1 MALSYRPKFN
11 TWNSQEQAQRT
22 LESQFGFGQAV
33 AENAVAG
40 FLSSYGIGTVARE
53 LMTPQPNTPL
63 DPLRPQFSELPR
75 EIGNIGA
82 MIRGDKPEPT
92 MTKEEFDAS
101 PDFRKAIPYEEGMT
115 KSRLAALSAEYDV
128 AEARAMMSQKEWGGA
143 FLGQFLGQMLDPINY
158 VPFTGQATTAAAVAR
173 AGGILGR
180 IGVSAVDAAISTAVF
195 GVATAQWRKTFGDN
209 ISFEAMA
216 QEIAMSMVIGG
227 AFGGG
232 LGLLSIPGDRRA
244 REQRILNS
252 SRAVAQAES
261 LRDVYGRMAILKDGT
276 GQAAA
281 GRLDDGM
288 MPGARAEFERQVAK
302 FQENIRIQEERDIGR
317 AVEAR
322 TITQRAE
329 IDDARAELASLPAES
344 PRAVELSQRVVELE
358 TYVQQIDTAYRAQRE
373 LVARGVANEPG
384 GAAAARALPP
394 VADGMTRIYSTTDP
408 AADMVAGGTE
418 APASSRRSRLAAQRK
433 AFSTEAPDGDGWYA
447 DVPTEGTEVSGQ
459 PMAWQQIPKPEAPPV
474 SPFRRLLINRFMEAG
489 RPGEE
494 GLALAKT
501 FESAYA
507 NLSSRAGWT
516 PEKMLQEY
524 PLPEVVY
531 SAPDAS
537 AGTFNQSA
545 VERLENR
552 APVRSPRGATYMGV
566 GPQYTVPNPN
576 ADAPALQR
584 NAPLIQASTNAGN
597 ADVQSEALDALLKKH
612 PSPLSSE
619 EAWVALANDAFSL
632 DRVPMPPFRTIEIMR
647 DGPEAVAKE
656 ISKLSDGMVRD
667 AEAGLA
673 TAKEFGEVYSS
684 GQATPDITAKAFLW
698 SFLSRG
704 VSPYVQESAFLDA
717 IVSDTLT
724 SIMQRATREG
734 WNDGLQAEYDAW
746 ATSAIPPGS
755 PGRGTQHNLN
765 AFGRNFLRVMTQRHD
780 DAGGRTGLEI
790 IHDMIADGT
799 PSYLIRREFLKRGDG
814 AGIDNK
820 VVSFTLLLL
829 GRSDVLVLDRVQVR
843 NQWNDGRF
851 DGQNIYDSEIDAD
864 GKQVSGS
871 AFAEMTFGHKGLLY
885 YETMERAL
893 EPSIKQAYASLGRE
907 GSLGRYHWDSWLL
920 ASNQEVGHASVEGL
934 LRDAQKNNAPY
945 VGTFVRQG
953 KYTNYDYGFRYGVL
967 PDGKLGTVVQR
978 LSGDGAVV
986 LPYDV
991 VSDSKGPLRKGVSK
1005 LQAKAKSRGAEYGT
1019 TVPWT
1024 AGLTKEERIQYDAT
1038 LESSGTPAPNLWA
1051 DDANAVGRENA
1062 AGKPDQAGA
1071 DAADGETFNQSAV
1084 EAAARRYVGGL
1095 SIEQSKANQGVDFKP
1110 GDADMAA
1117 LQARIQ
1123 ARVGAGGEVRASKV
1137 LSTEG
1142 RYGDPERSV
1151 DLEVLADANYDPT
1164 PLWKHL
1170 VAESALAKQDAV
1182 FLAREIEALDE
1193 VDPTRHTPGVELLFD
1208 APVSG
1213 AELEARLA
1221 ELAKY
1226 DVKFLTVM
1234 VGGEPKTPGAMS
1246 DAIGIRMLHMPEF
1259 ERRYGGDD
1267 DLMAMDDA
1275 ALGDYIEA
1283 RARAMT
1289 EQVHE
1294 VISNIPGM
1302 TGRVGWFDTNTAFG
1316 ADYGRVLGD
1325 GSDVQPAGMAEDGA
1339 SAAGGEVWRGQQV
1352 RERLAA
1358 ADRHVAYLA
1367 QREANAG
1374 GGDAGPAEGTF
1385 NQGGRRAGGYSL
1397 GKLAP
1402 LEGAPNVEG
1411 ASGPDLN
1418 LIPVAE
1424 QYARENG
1431 IDLRRQSEFVEV
1443 DPDRAAR
1450 IAAAYDA
1457 MPHAPDDP
1465 KVKAAYQELIRQT
1478 VDQYRALEAAGFK
1491 FWLFDGATDP
1501 YGGNPWNAMR
1511 DLRKNKTMGVYATAD
1526 GFGSGATELDVSQNP
1541 LLVDTGIRWPAGT
1554 PDGPLQPVLANDL
1567 FRAVHDAFGHGIEG
1581 AGFRARG
1588 EENAWQAHSRLFY
1601 GDALGA
1607 ITSETRGQNSWLN
1620 YGPYGE
1626 KNRTARVEDTVF
1638 ADQKTG
1644 LMPEWTWRE
1653 GRAGD
1658 APDTSN
1664 QSGRASDELIFQQA
1678 GSRVLQRT
1686 PELQDAARAVAAG
1699 EMTPEAYTALVERYK
1714 PVTPYADVPEPA
1726 SVEDMQRAL
1735 TSDKVGRIGA
1745 TDQLEAG
1752 HKVGLRLDIPAY
1764 ANNGVWVVSVHEQQA
1779 GFSAGPSIGYTSV
1792 ARASNVTMGVV
1803 EKAALAIAQGK
1814 PKGTIA
1820 TIKGD
1825 WVPSSPEEA
1834 KAAAAAA
1841 LADPAWRQA
1850 GMDPERA
1857 SFFYDRETMQPIT
1870 AAEEVIQIGPLVLA
1884 KNPTYADTGSFLYQP
1899 AYHGSPKVFDKFKW
1913 SDETRGTGEGAQAF
1927 GDGLYFAGKKEVA
1940 QYYRDQLAKPGMR
1953 FDGKPYNAAR
1963 AMMENKRDTESEA
1976 LATVYS
1982 AGGVDQAIDRLAGF
1996 SARSAE
2002 QQAQINEQIAWLEAN
2017 RDRIEVEASTGR
2029 LYKVDIPDDDELL
2042 AWDAP
2047 LSEQSAVL
2055 SKVVEHLGGRQALIA
2070 KAEEFERMS
2079 TALLADSSRQAEWDA
2094 MSRDPAVR
2102 VGELLQRMQEKPNQF
2117 GYGGA
2122 SKVTGERLYRALG
2135 DPVKASA
2142 LLRDLGVPGH
2152 RFLDQPSRVAG
2163 EGSYNYVIYD
2173 DSRVNIIDY
2182 EQEVRN
2188 DASTW
2193 EADTGRKQDEPRGQ
2207 IQFKD
2212 GKSLMKLF
2220 DGADSST
2227 ALHESGHHFLMMIK
2241 SMAERTDTGPG
2252 IKEDWAQVKSWLA
2265 VNAKDVAR
2273 ESGTN
2278 ITADDVLAVLNRNTS
2293 GDRMKDIAI
2302 NRGIHEQ
2309 WARGFEAYLLEGKS
2323 PSTGMRGVFES
2334 FKKWLGAIY
2343 ASAKSLN
2350 VNLTPEIRQVFDRL
2364 LTDEAATPERAVVTA
2379 PERPAGAPTL
2389 EPPPVEQADAGLVT
2403 AAAAVGKSEN
2413 VAGFEEQI
2421 GAKLDGTYTEEGDI
2435 EMLRS
2440 LGRVLPEEEAMLK
2453 QADDGYADAVAYE
2466 KAIKVALACVIP

>member
-1 MALSYRPKFN
+1 MALSVRPKFN

-40 FLSSYGIGTVARE
+40 YLSTFGAGTLTRE
-53 LMTPQPNTPL
+53 LMTPQPNTPITDEAPFL
-63 DPLRPQFSELPR
+63 SELPR
-75 EIGNIGA
+75 AIGDIGA
-82 MIRGDKPEPT
+82 MLRGDKPEPT
-92 MTKEEFDAS
+92 MTPEEFDAS
-101 PDFRKAIPYEEGMT
+101 PDKRNGFVYEEGIT
-115 KSRLAALSAEYDV
+115 AGRLAAKAAMFDV
-128 AEARAMMSQKEWGGA
+128 DEARAMMSQKEWGGA
-143 FLGQFLGQMLDPINY
+143 FIGQFLGQALDPINY
-158 VPFTGQATTAAAVAR
+158 VPFTGQATQAAAVAR

-216 QEIAMSMVIGG
+216 QEVIMSAVIGG
-227 AFGGG
+227 AFGAGVG
-232 LGLLSIPGDRRA
+232 VLSIPGDRRA

-261 LRDVYGRMAILKDGT
+261 LRDVYGRVAILKDGT
-276 GQAAA
+276 GQVAA

-329 IDDARAELASLPAES
+329 IEEARAELATIPAES

-358 TYVQQIDTAYRAQRE
+358 TYVQQTDVAYRANRE
-373 LVARGVANEPG
+373 LVARGIANEPG

-433 AFSTEAPDGDGWYA
+433 AFSPEAPDGDGWYA

-474 SPFRRLLINRFMEAG
+474 SPFRRLLISRFMEG
-489 RPGEE
+489 RRSGEE
-494 GLALAKT
+494 GLALAKMY
-501 FESAYA
+501 ESAYA

-531 SAPDAS
+531 RAADSAEPDTLNQKANTVEDLKMVAVRGERVMGTKSVVS
-537 AGTFNQSA
+537 AEEKAAIKTSAAQTGVPAKDIEAAVRKSKLAFPQSQGWAELVYKKTVKEVNDDNPDDVSIEHKYVEIPYGFSSLDGKGLAKGTPAYEKRADSIANGL
-545 VERLENR
+545 LED
-552 APVRSPRGATYMGV
+552 VRSIYRRAQTGDK
-566 GPQYTVPNPN
+566 N
-576 ADAPALQR
+576 AKNILA
-584 NAPLIQASTNAGN
+584 QA
-597 ADVQSEALDALLKKH
+597 
-612 PSPLSSE
+612 
-619 EAWVALANDAFSL
+619 AWYKA
-632 DRVPMPPFRTIEIMR
+632 MRTR
-647 DGPEAVAKE
+647 
-656 ISKLSDGMVRD
+656 LR
-667 AEAGLA
+667 
-673 TAKEFGEVYSS
+673 KEFG
-684 GQATPDITAKAFLW
+684 GLGDLFADLLGATSPNTPVRDNWSNAVTALRRAA
-698 SFLSRG
+698 RG
-704 VSPYVQESAFLDA
+704 DYDA
-717 IVSDTLT
+717 MMPEWEAWAKNIDDLETDAGAWFT
-724 SIMQRATREG
+724 ER
-734 WNDGLQAEYDAW
+734 QAEFELLERDRQARLNETTAARASDRASYEAAGRAEGRTLLEIRKDDAW
-746 ATSAIPPGS
+746 KDMRRDELAALTTEKSAYTKAAIKALPEY
-755 PGRGTQHNLN
+755 
-765 AFGRNFLRVMTQRHD
+765 QR
-780 DAGGRTGLEI
+780 RIEEI
-790 IHDMIADGT
+790 KAA
-799 PSYLIRREFLKRGDG
+799 R
-814 AGIDNK
+814 
-820 VVSFTLLLL
+820 
-829 GRSDVLVLDRVQVR
+829 
-843 NQWNDGRF
+843 
-851 DGQNIYDSEIDAD
+851 
-864 GKQVSGS
+864 
-871 AFAEMTFGHKGLLY
+871 
-885 YETMERAL
+885 
-893 EPSIKQAYASLGRE
+893 
-907 GSLGRYHWDSWLL
+907 
-920 ASNQEVGHASVEGL
+920 
-934 LRDAQKNNAPY
+934 
-945 VGTFVRQG
+945 
-953 KYTNYDYGFRYGVL
+953 VL
-967 PDGKLGTVVQR
+967 PDRLLPTKESGKNYGFNGRHIVRAMLDLWRVVKAEDPDLAIGGTKPKALNFSGNLIGFRKKATIDVWAARLLQR
-978 LSGDGAVV
+978 LSGGRRIPPAAETSVRGNMLPSGETTDQFGFGQEVFSRATKLIRGDAELRADDGLSRINDDDLQAVV
-986 LPYDV
+986 WFIEKELWTQNNWTNSAGEGGSFELEADLT
-991 VSDSKGPLRKGVSK
+991 GPK
-1005 LQAKAKSRGAEYGT
+1005 
-1019 TVPWT
+1019 
-1024 AGLTKEERIQYDAT
+1024 
-1038 LESSGTPAPNLWA
+1038 
-1051 DDANAVGRENA
+1051 
-1062 AGKPDQAGA
+1062 DQAGIRELRRVIDSSKSTPA
-1071 DAADGETFNQSAV
+1071 QIESATKQLAASVRTVD
-1084 EAAARRYVGGL
+1084 RLVGGL
-1095 SIEQSKANQGVDFKP
+1095 SIQMSKGTQGVDWRP
-1110 GDADMAA
+1110 TDAAMVRLGDDVRSAIYEADSDNLVLMSKA
-1117 LQARIQ
+1117 LA
-1123 ARVGAGGEVRASKV
+1123 
-1137 LSTEG
+1137 TEG
-1142 RYGDPERSV
+1142 RYGTIERSL
-1151 DLEVLADANYDPT
+1151 DLEVVAREGYDPN
-1164 PLWKHL
+1164 PLWRKIVEKAKEYLQDATFLARVLRDSEDVDPL
-1170 VAESALAKQDAV
+1170 VHRPGIEVYFDSPAARDKLEEMLERLKANGVKDLTVVVDGRRSGQATRGEMGPAVGVRIIHTPEFDQRYGDDSWLDLTDDQIAQKTNEKRSEMARIAEEVSNIEGVSFAQQVWYETRVAFRSDYDEVLGNGEDIPTGRAEGEPAGMPGQGGWRGESIREGTARADRHARKAESA
-1182 FLAREIEALDE
+1182 
-1193 VDPTRHTPGVELLFD
+1193 
-1208 APVSG
+1208 
-1213 AELEARLA
+1213 
-1221 ELAKY
+1221 
-1226 DVKFLTVM
+1226 
-1234 VGGEPKTPGAMS
+1234 GEPDVEPDLGGLPQRGPGQ
-1246 DAIGIRMLHMPEF
+1246 P
-1259 ERRYGGDD
+1259 DD
-1267 DLMAMDDA
+1267 
-1275 ALGDYIEA
+1275 
-1283 RARAMT
+1283 
-1289 EQVHE
+1289 
-1294 VISNIPGM
+1294 
-1302 TGRVGWFDTNTAFG
+1302 
-1316 ADYGRVLGD
+1316 
-1325 GSDVQPAGMAEDGA
+1325 
-1339 SAAGGEVWRGQQV
+1339 
-1352 RERLAA
+1352 
-1358 ADRHVAYLA
+1358 
-1367 QREANAG
+1367 
-1374 GGDAGPAEGTF
+1374 TF

-1620 YGPYGE
+1620 YGPHGE
-1626 KNRTARVEDTVF
+1626 KNRTAKVEDTVF

-1658 APDTSN
+1658 APDDT
-1664 QSGRASDELIFQQA
+1664 GRASDELIFQQA

-1913 SDETRGTGEGAQAF
+1913 SDEIRGTGEGAQAF
-1927 GDGLYFAGKKEVA
+1927 GDGLYFAGKKAVA
-1940 QYYRDQLAKPGMR
+1940 EHYRDTLSSGASLLGPAKTDAERAVLDVLKDFLKVVGGRDDVVNMR
-1953 FDGKPYNAAR
+1953 VAVKENYYAYLDRDETRDLIDEGGEPLDYPAAFEKMVNDGR
-1963 AMMENKRDTESEA
+1963 IVD
-1976 LATVYS
+1976 AT
-1982 AGGVDQAIDRLAGF
+1982 G
-1996 SARSAE
+1996 
-2002 QQAQINEQIAWLEAN
+2002 
-2017 RDRIEVEASTGR
+2017 GR
-2029 LYKVDIPDDDELL
+2029 LYKVDIPGDDELL
-2042 AWDAP
+2042 NWDARLYDQP
-2047 LSEQSAVL
+2047 AILEKIDA
-2055 SKVVEHLGGRQALIA
+2055 ALA
-2070 KAEEFERMS
+2070 KMG
-2079 TALLADSSRQAEWDA
+2079 
-2094 MSRDPAVR
+2094 MSRDEIEDTIDQDPR
-2102 VGELLQRMQEKPNQF
+2102 VATGAQF
-2117 GYGGA
+2117 YKA
-2122 SKVTGERLYRALG
+2122 LAEVLG
-2135 DPVKASA
+2135 DTAPEGLLVYKVDPTRRLPNEVAASRF
-2142 LLRDLGVPGH
+2142 LRDAGIPGH
-2152 RFLDQPSRVAG
+2152 RFLDGQSRSAG
-2163 EGSYNYVIYD
+2163 EGTYNYVIYD
-2173 DSRVNIIDY
+2173 DSRVDIIDY

-2193 EADTGRKQDEPRGQ
+2193 EPDTGRSEEPRGQ

-2212 GKSLMKLF
+2212 KQSLMKMF

-2273 ESGTN
+2273 EAGAN
-2278 ITADDVLAVLNRNTS
+2278 ISPDDVLGVLNKNTS

-2302 NRGIHEQ
+2302 NRAIHEQ

-2323 PSTGMRGVFES
+2323 PSTGMRDVFES
-2334 FKKWLGAIY
+2334 FKKWLAAIY
-2343 ASAKSLN
+2343 SSAKALN

-2389 EPPPVEQADAGLVT
+2389 DPPPVERADAGLVT